1 MRKDLRHTL
10 ALLGMARQCGAW
22 RGKQHSPQGEQ
33 ISRSGLARRRR
44 ASRGLAGHGKQHSPK
59 RGRRFLGKAG
69 HGQARRGSVR
79 QTTSPARG
87 TVFMASQPR
96 ALQAGAR
103 RGIHASLERGTD
115 FSAWHFLAWL
125 SRAVLGSARQTT
137 PPEREEDFWERLG
150 QARRGAVRRGTA
162 NNTPQRWG
170 EDFRV
175 GLGVARFV
183 KARPDE
189 VWQTTLP
196 GNGEKISRHGLS
208 SRGRAGLCLV

>member
-1 MRKDLRHTL
+1 MRKDLGRSSVRL
-10 ALLGMARQCGAW
+10 ATSQLGAARQGKATTLPARGEDFRAW
-22 RGKQHSPQGEQ
+22 RGE
-33 ISRSGLARRRR
+33 AC
-44 ASRGLAGHGKQHSPK
+44 RGLAWQDAANNTSR
-59 RGRRFLGKAG
+59 RGGRFLGEAG
-69 HGQARRGSVR
+69 QGDAGRGWIG

-87 TVFMASQPR
+87 TAFMASQPR

-103 RGIHASLERGTD
+103 RGIHASPARGTD

-170 EDFRV
+170 EDFRAV
-175 GLGVARFV
+175 LDWMRCG
-183 KARPDE
+183 KA
-189 VWQTTLP
+189 VP
-196 GNGEKISRHGLS
+196 GKTRQ
-208 SRGRAGLCLV
+208 